1 MKKTYEMM
9 LAGRKLVVETGE
21 LAQLC
26 NASVLIKYGDTVVLT
41 TVTASSKP
49 REGVDYFPLSVD
61 YQERHYSV
69 GKIPGGF
76 IKREGRPTEN
86 AVLSGRAIDRP
97 LRPFFPDD
105 LRNDVSLVN
114 TILCVEQ
121 DNQPEITAFI
131 GSAIALA
138 ISDVPFKAPIAGV
151 MLGMIDDRIIINPT
165 THERSQSKMEVM
177 LAANKDKIIMI
188 EASADQVPNATML
201 RAIEE
206 GHKVIKEICEFTDI
220 IVTEI
225 GKQKFTYE
233 SVSVNED
240 FFSELAEY
248 AEEKMTLALFTA
260 DKNERDI
267 NVSKVINEIETYFKE
282 KYQEDFSSADL
293 ANALYKLQ
301 KKIVRKKILN
311 EGKRV
316 DDRDIKT
323 IRPLSADTSIL
334 PRTHGTGLFQRGS
347 TQVLTIL
354 TLASLTDVQ
363 KLDGLELADT
373 QKRYIH
379 HYNFP
384 GFSVGDSKPSRGPG
398 RREIG
403 HGALAEKALLPVLP
417 SEDEFPYAFR
427 LVSEVLMSNGSTS
440 QGSVCGSTLALM
452 DAGVP
457 IKAPVAGI
465 SVGLVTDPDSD
476 KYVQFVD
483 IQGIEDFFGDMDF
496 KVAGTKKGI
505 TAIQVDIKN
514 DGLSRKMLEE
524 AFEIT
529 QKGIDQI
536 IDDVIITAIPSPRE
550 TLSKYAP
557 KIIQMQIDP
566 DKIRDVIGAGG
577 KVINKIIAET
587 GVKIDIED
595 TGRIFVTSP
604 DAEAIENAKMIIKG
618 ITEDPEPG
626 QIFDATV
633 TKVMEFGAFVEYL
646 PGKEGL
652 VHISKLDK
660 RRVNKVSDICSVGDK
675 FKVKVLEIDKQ
686 GRINLS
692 RKDAL

>member
-165 THERSQSKMEVM
+165 TQERSQSKMEVM